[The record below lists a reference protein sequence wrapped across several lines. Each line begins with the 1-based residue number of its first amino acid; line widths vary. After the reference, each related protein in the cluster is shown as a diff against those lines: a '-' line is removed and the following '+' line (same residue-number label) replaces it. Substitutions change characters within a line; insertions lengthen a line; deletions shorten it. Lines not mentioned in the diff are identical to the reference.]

1 MKTYNIDRIFR
12 NVFIAHNSDEDV
24 SEDKFR
30 KITARRY
37 SNFIYRLIKNETSID
52 MPNLIIKNSYDV
64 SNRQLTIALFEN
76 ETDENPIIIFT
87 SFINRY
93 ITDDENVLTLFI
105 ETMYKIIEYILNG
118 ECRKI

>member
-24 SEDKFR
+24 SDDKFR

-37 SNFIYRLIKNETSID
+37 SNWIYRFIKNETSTDISKLV
-52 MPNLIIKNSYDV
+52 MKNSYDV
-64 SNRQLTIALFEN
+64 SKRELTIALFEN
-76 ETDENPIIIFT
+76 DTDENPIIIFT

-93 ITDDENVLTLFI
+93 ITDDENVLTIFI